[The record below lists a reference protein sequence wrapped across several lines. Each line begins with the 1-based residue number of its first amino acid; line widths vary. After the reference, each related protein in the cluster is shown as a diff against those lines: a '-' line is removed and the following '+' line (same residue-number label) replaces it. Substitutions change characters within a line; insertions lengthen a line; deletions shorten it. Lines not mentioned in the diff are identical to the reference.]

1 MPLVLLLKAVILLA
15 VVDGVVDGVAAAV
28 DEAFVTP
35 SPIRHVGGFVDTL
48 TRSLEFGRQNMLFFM
63 DYRPSGAYE
72 LPRGY
77 QTLNP
82 LGRVDIFYQYYQVS
96 DTYRFVNLTI
106 SPLNIENGKKIPM
119 AVMVTV
125 WLVTTPRQDFF

>member
-1 MPLVLLLKAVILLA
+1 MPPRA
-15 VVDGVVDGVAAAV
+15 
-28 DEAFVTP
+28 
-35 SPIRHVGGFVDTL
+35 
-48 TRSLEFGRQNMLFFM
+48 
-63 DYRPSGAYE
+63 YRPSGAYE